1 MPFVKGQSGNPAGRP
16 VGSRNRFT
24 REMREALEEQGPG
37 LIDRLAELAREANPA
52 AMRLCYERLVPT
64 GKHRAVAV
72 ELPSPSSPNYTMEAI
87 EAVHRALGEGG
98 ITIDEASRLLGFIE
112 RTTRILLLQAAPAA
126 DLDERITRCEEVLT
140 KYLILLGAAPKAEG
154 NAETASAAPEP
165 AVIANNNAET
175 MRDTAASAAAQ
186 PAASVPIG
194 KDNANGSADAPR
206 VEPARRPD
214 EPNAGPSAAV
224 ASGKGV
230 AQRVP
235 VAKAA

>member
-24 REMREALEEQGPG
+24 REMREALEERGPD

-140 KYLILLGAAPKAEG
+140 KYLILLGAAPKVEG

-165 AVIANNNAET
+165 AGVQPVIANNNAET
-175 MRDTAASAAAQ
+175 TGETAASAGAK
-186 PAASVPIG
+186 PAASG
-194 KDNANGSADAPR
+194 AAA
-206 VEPARRPD
+206 ARRHD
-214 EPNAGPSAAV
+214 EPTAGPSAAG